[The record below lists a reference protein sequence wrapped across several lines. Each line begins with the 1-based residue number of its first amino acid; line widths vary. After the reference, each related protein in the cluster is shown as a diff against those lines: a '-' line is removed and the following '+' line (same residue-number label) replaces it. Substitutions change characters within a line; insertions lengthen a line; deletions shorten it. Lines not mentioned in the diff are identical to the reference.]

1 LTPDVNNRGYR
12 WLEMRETRGHLLT
25 GRLRAA
31 LVTVTATAVLGVA
44 VPAASARLP
53 LPYRESA
60 TRVAAGIER
69 ITYTRP
75 APAQTINVARI
86 SKDAPYML
94 RAVPAMGGFGDGL
107 ERTSSICRRVGCTIA
122 VNGDFWKPG
131 TDQPIGGVV
140 SLGHLLRTPVSDHL
154 QVSLGPDG
162 GLHAGRLELRA
173 SLVPDDLAPLS
184 VTGINRKP
192 QGNELVIYTPA
203 YGRATG
209 TKKGTLELPLSAIR
223 PTGAVVLSRTTLV
236 RVGKN
241 GSTSGNAPIPREG
254 AVLAGRGRGDTALRD
269 LLRRV
274 RSGAT
279 APNALL
285 RLDSNHNAVES
296 IGGSHMLVRNGL
308 PTPPSEPTSFV
319 IGRHPRTLLGWTSK
333 GDVLLVT
340 VDGRQAGRAEGM
352 TLAEAARM
360 MTRLGATDAI
370 NLDGGGSTTF
380 VQKGLVLNRPSD
392 RAVNNGRGTA
402 IVQTPRPGERS
413 LGNVERPVAIALA
426 VVPKSPTVA
435 AANAVAMKSLEL
447 PEPVDAPA
455 PQSSDPASVLPIQQ
469 AVALPA
475 IVPGT
480 AAGNEAL
487 KLAAILLGALAVAL
501 TAGSWG
507 YRHGRRRAHQT
518 WIRRL
523 NGRASRPTAPAR

>member
-1 LTPDVNNRGYR
+1 
-12 WLEMRETRGHLLT
+12 M
-25 GRLRAA
+25 
-31 LVTVTATAVLGVA
+31 LVTVAALAALGIA

-60 TRVAAGIER
+60 SAVAKGIQR
-69 ITYTRP
+69 LTYTRQS
-75 APAQTINVARI
+75 PAQTINVARI
-86 SKDAPYML
+86 SKDAPYVL

-107 ERTSSICRRVGCTIA
+107 ERTSAICRRVGCTIA

-154 QVSLGPDG
+154 QVSLGRDG

-184 VTGINRKP
+184 ITGINRP
-192 QGNELVIYTPA
+192 PRGNELVIYTPA
-203 YGRATG
+203 YGRTTG
-209 TKKGTLELPLSAIR
+209 TKKGTLELPIKAVR
-223 PTGAVVLSRTTLV
+223 PSGPVVLSRTTLV

-241 GSTSGNAPIPREG
+241 GSEHGNAPIPGEG
-254 AVLAGRGRGDTALRD
+254 AVLAGRGRGDGAVRD

-274 RSGAT
+274 RSGET

-285 RLDSNHNAVES
+285 RLDSNTNAVES
-296 IGGSHMLVRNGL
+296 IGGSHLLVRNGRA
-308 PTPPSEPTSFV
+308 TPPSEPTSFV
-319 IGRHPRTLLGWTSK
+319 VGRHPRTLLGWTGD

-340 VDGRQAGRAEGM
+340 VDGRQTGRAEGM

-360 MTRLGATDAI
+360 MVRLGATDAL

-380 VQKGLVLNRPSD
+380 VHKGKVLNRPSD

-402 IVQTPRPGERS
+402 IVQTPNPGQS
-413 LGNVERPVAIALA
+413 TLGNVERPIAVALA
-426 VVPKSPTVA
+426 VVPKSPKVA
-435 AANAVAMKSLEL
+435 AANAVAMKSLEI
-447 PEPVDAPA
+447 PEHVDAPA
-455 PQSSDPASVLPIQQ
+455 PQASDPASVLPMRQ

-480 AAGNEAL
+480 AVGNDAL
-487 KLAAILLGALAVAL
+487 KLAAILVGSLAIAL

-507 YRHGRRRAHQT
+507 YRHGRRRAHQS
-518 WIRRL
+518 WVRRL
-523 NGRASRPTAPAR
+523 NGRASRPTARAR